1 MWENREVGGR
11 RGEWGGRGLWLIIT
25 GLEGTAALPGARRPK
40 GAEEW
45 TPPVFLHHT
54 H

>member
-25 GLEGTAALPGARRPK
+25 ALEGTAAGPGARGPK